1 MGRSGQAEARQ
12 ALGSLPVP
20 KLSESKRREKP
31 MAENR
36 KQILAAANWARDWL
50 VPLQNAPQILQ
61 AVVAAEDD
69 LAAATAQ
76 KDAIVAEIDQ
86 LVARKADAE
95 VAVEQA
101 EAHRDEVGE
110 ACGAEIQ
117 NSRAEAEATQTATA
131 ELQAQYDELK
141 AAFQQFQKDHGLTA
155 V

>member
-1 MGRSGQAEARQ
+1 MCANRRFVIGSVRESSEGLEPKTAF
-12 ALGSLPVP
+12 GCSLPRR
-20 KLSESKRREKP
+20 STESKRREKP

-69 LAAATAQ
+69 LAAAIAQ

-95 VAVEQA
+95 GSAKEA
-101 EAHRDEVGE
+101 EAQRDEVRE
-110 ACGAEIQ
+110 ACGTAIQ
-117 NSRAEAEATQTATA
+117 
-131 ELQAQYDELK
+131 
-141 AAFQQFQKDHGLTA
+141 
-155 V
+155 

>member
-1 MGRSGQAEARQ
+1 MCANRRFVIGSVRESSEGLEPKTAF
-12 ALGSLPVP
+12 GCSLPRR
-20 KLSESKRREKP
+20 STGSKRREP

-69 LAAATAQ
+69 LAAAKAE

-95 VAVEQA
+95 ADDEQA
-101 EAHRDEVGE
+101 EAHHDEVG
-110 ACGAEIQ
+110 
-117 NSRAEAEATQTATA
+117 
-131 ELQAQYDELK
+131 
-141 AAFQQFQKDHGLTA
+141 
-155 V
+155 

>member
-1 MGRSGQAEARQ
+1 
-12 ALGSLPVP
+12 
-20 KLSESKRREKP
+20 

-69 LAAATAQ
+69 LAAAIAQ

-95 VAVEQA
+95 AAAKEA
-101 EAHRDEVGE
+101 EALRDEVRE
-110 ACGAEIQ
+110 ACGTAIQ
-117 NSRAEAEATQTATA
+117 QSRAEAEATQKATA
-131 ELQAQYDELK
+131 ELQAQYDQLK
-141 AAFQQFQKDHGLTA
+141 AAFAQFQKDHGLTA
-155 V
+155 VQ

>member
-69 LAAATAQ
+69 LVAVKAQ

-86 LVARKADAE
+86 LVGRRDEALA
-95 VAVEQA
+95 VAKQA
-101 EAHRDEVGE
+101 EAERDEVRE
-110 ACGAEIQ
+110 ACGTAIQ
-117 NSRAEAEATQTATA
+117 QSRA
-131 ELQAQYDELK
+131 
-141 AAFQQFQKDHGLTA
+141 
-155 V
+155 

>member
-1 MGRSGQAEARQ
+1 MRSTG
-12 ALGSLPVP
+12 
-20 KLSESKRREKP
+20 SKRRREP

-69 LAAATAQ
+69 LAAAIAQ

-95 VAVEQA
+95 GSAKEA
-101 EAHRDEVGE
+101 EAHRDEVRE

-117 NSRAEAEATQTATA
+117 KSRLEAEATQTATA
-131 ELQAQYDELK
+131 ELQAQYDQLK

-155 V
+155 VQ

>member
-1 MGRSGQAEARQ
+1 M
-12 ALGSLPVP
+12 ALD
-20 KLSESKRREKP
+20 
-31 MAENR
+31 R

-69 LAAATAQ
+69 LVAATAQ

-95 VAVEQA
+95 GSAKEA
-101 EAHRDEVGE
+101 EAQRDEVRE
-110 ACGAEIQ
+110 ACGTAIQ
-117 NSRAEAEATQTATA
+117 QSRAEAEATQKATA
-131 ELQAQYDELK
+131 ELQAEFDQLK

-155 V
+155 

>member
-1 MGRSGQAEARQ
+1 
-12 ALGSLPVP
+12 
-20 KLSESKRREKP
+20 

-95 VAVEQA
+95 AAVKQA
-101 EAHRDEVGE
+101 EADRDEVRE

-117 NSRAEAEATQTATA
+117 QSRAEAEATQKATA
-131 ELQAQYDELK
+131 ELQAQYDQLQ
-141 AAFQQFQKDHGLTA
+141 AAFVQFQKDHGLTA
-155 V
+155 VQ

>member
-1 MGRSGQAEARQ
+1 
-12 ALGSLPVP
+12 
-20 KLSESKRREKP
+20 

-95 VAVEQA
+95 AAVKQA
-101 EAHRDEVGE
+101 EALRDEIRE

-117 NSRAEAEATQTATA
+117 KSRAEAEATQKATG
-131 ELQAQYDELK
+131 ELQAQYDQLK

-155 V
+155 VQ